1 MKLCKYKDVLGKPNE
16 GGHKYRFMNLAIVD
30 MGLTIIASAAIAYY
44 LTPKNTGIQISAE
57 KGVTMGGGLDVD
69 TFLRK
74 FIIIFL
80 ILNVI
85 GFALHWF
92 FCVET
97 TLVKAFRTMYGK
109 SAAFIDPKNVH
120 QVTKTLN
127 NLFLKRDLVS

>member
-97 TLVKAFRTMYGK
+97 TLVKTFRT
-109 SAAFIDPKNVH
+109 
-120 QVTKTLN
+120 
-127 NLFLKRDLVS
+127 LFGIKKED